1 MDFETEVGVT
11 NFQNDKLEK
20 KWNFILDIRKVI
32 TGALELKRAE
42 KIIGSSLQANI
53 KLYITEEQ
61 KKLIEGID
69 IAEIGIVSSFNFITS
84 KIPDKAFT
92 IDTINHVGVVI
103 DKAEGEKCARC
114 WKVLP
119 EVKGKE
125 ICGRCKN
132 VIN

>member
-1 MDFETEVGVT
+1 MALYQVFI
-11 NFQNDKLEK
+11 QNCTVYSGTAFLKYYL
-20 KWNFILDIRKVI
+20 FTI
-32 TGALELKRAE
+32 T
-42 KIIGSSLQANI
+42 NI

-125 ICGRCKN
+125 ICCRCKN